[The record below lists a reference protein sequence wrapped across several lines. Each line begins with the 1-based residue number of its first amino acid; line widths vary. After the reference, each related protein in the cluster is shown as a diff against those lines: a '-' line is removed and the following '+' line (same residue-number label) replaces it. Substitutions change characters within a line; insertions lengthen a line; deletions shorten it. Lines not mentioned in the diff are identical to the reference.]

1 MEKRGDFFPLPKR
14 MIFIALALR
23 AVAVLFASNFPRE
36 DRIPCKLQCGAK
48 VHKNDTGKQ
57 FVH

>member
-48 VHKNDTGKQ
+48 VHKK
-57 FVH
+57 